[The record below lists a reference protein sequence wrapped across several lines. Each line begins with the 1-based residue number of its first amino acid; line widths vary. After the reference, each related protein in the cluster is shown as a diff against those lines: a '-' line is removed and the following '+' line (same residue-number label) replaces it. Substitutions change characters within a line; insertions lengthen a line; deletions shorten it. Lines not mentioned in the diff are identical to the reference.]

1 MASENLPPQI
11 ISRVMTEI
19 RELVKKPADGIEY
32 YDPTEEDDDE
42 TKASSNTD
50 IPSSSS
56 SLGETTC
63 AASVSN
69 NVGISTT
76 SRMVSTFRS
85 SISEIYAKISGPEG
99 TPFEGGKFL
108 MKLVLSEDY
117 PNTPPRGYFLTK
129 IYHPNVAPN
138 GDICVNTLKKD
149 WAPDTTLKHILQV
162 IRCLLIVP
170 FPESSLNDEAGKLFM
185 ESYEEFARR
194 ARIMT
199 DVHAER
205 SGEMTGASKLA
216 ILGSANEVGDATT
229 VFGTSNSGLSVT
241 ASSSST
247 AGSSSSVAKVAKK
260 AKDAKTKGLKRL

>member
-1 MASENLPPQI
+1 MVLQRSRDKMASENLPPQI

-76 SRMVSTFRS
+76 SRMVSTFRYVCDTLSLQVCIHSSRTLNDINMNFNSYRS

-117 PNTPPRGYFLTK
+117 PNTPPR
-129 IYHPNVAPN
+129 
-138 GDICVNTLKKD
+138 
-149 WAPDTTLKHILQV
+149 
-162 IRCLLIVP
+162 
-170 FPESSLNDEAGKLFM
+170 
-185 ESYEEFARR
+185 
-194 ARIMT
+194 
-199 DVHAER
+199 
-205 SGEMTGASKLA
+205 
-216 ILGSANEVGDATT
+216 
-229 VFGTSNSGLSVT
+229 
-241 ASSSST
+241 
-247 AGSSSSVAKVAKK
+247 
-260 AKDAKTKGLKRL
+260 